1 MGNSGIT
8 VIGAFRHSILYS
20 VFDTCV
26 SMGNSELTLIGA
38 IRNRLLYKVG
48 DT

>member
-1 MGNSGIT
+1 MGISGIR
-8 VIGAFRHSILYS
+8 VIGAFRHSMLYS
-20 VFDTCV
+20 VCDTCV

-38 IRNRLLYKVG
+38 IRNSLLYKVA